1 MPIIQQTKTNFTAG
15 EVSQRLLGR
24 GDLRAYE
31 NGALSLRNVFIH
43 PTGGITRR
51 AGLHYVDAA
60 LGKGRLIDFE
70 FNTEQTYLLVIT
82 PGYLRVYQND
92 AYIAGLYAPWTEAQ
106 IKQISWSQSA
116 DTVLIT
122 HPDVM
127 PKKLVRTAGGVWQ
140 LVNWVFD
147 AGTAGVIRQPY
158 FKFAE
163 QAVTL
168 TPSATAG
175 AITLTASSSVFLPQ
189 HVGTRF
195 RVGKKEV
202 IITSTPSSILAH
214 ATCIE
219 ALASATATRDWEE
232 QAFSDAR
239 GWPVACVFHQDRLVI
254 GGSRDLPNRLWF
266 SQSGALYNFNL
277 GTGEDDEAIEFAI
290 LSDQVNAIRAVF
302 SSRHLQVF
310 TSGAEWQ
317 VSGSPLTPRNV
328 QVNRQTR
335 VGSLVMRTVSP
346 VDIDGATIF
355 AARSGRELREF
366 VYTDVE
372 QAYQANDLAL
382 LAQHIIRDPVDQAFD
397 KRNRLLHLVLADGKV
412 ATLTVYRAEAV
423 AAWTL
428 CETAGKF
435 LSVAAVGDVTYV
447 LVERGSAITIERYEE
462 TMAVDCGLNGTSTG
476 GTATWSGLGHLEG
489 RSVTVLADGNVHP
502 NRTVTGGSITLN
514 APAKKVQIG
523 LGFSHVIEPLPVS
536 LATSAGTARALRL
549 VEATFRLQA
558 TSSFTLDVGRGLQ
571 GITLTGTLPYTGD
584 KRIRAFGWRYDL
596 TTPLWRIESA
606 VPLPFTLL
614 SVITTFKTSD

>member
-92 AYIAGLYAPWTEAQ
+92 VFIAGLYAPWTEAQ
-106 IKQISWSQSA
+106 IRQLSWSQSA

-140 LVNWVFD
+140 LINWVFD
-147 AGTAGVIRQPY
+147 AGTGGIIRQPY

-168 TPSATAG
+168 TPSAVSGT
-175 AITLTASSSVFLPQ
+175 ITLTASASVFLPQ

-195 RVGKKEV
+195 RIGKKEV
-202 IITSTPSSILAH
+202 IITSTPSSILAN
-214 ATCIE
+214 ASCIE
-219 ALASATATRDWEE
+219 VLPAATATRDWEE
-232 QAFSDAR
+232 AAFSDAR
-239 GWPVACVFHQDRLVI
+239 GWPVSCVFHQDRLVI

-317 VSGSPLTPRNV
+317 VSGSPLTPKNV

-335 VGSLVMRTVSP
+335 IGSLVARTVLP
-346 VDIDGATIF
+346 VDVDGATIF

-372 QAYQANDLAL
+372 QAYQSNDLAL
-382 LAQHIIRDPVDQAFD
+382 LAQHIIADPVDQAFD
-397 KRNRLLHLVLADGKV
+397 KKNRLLHLVLSNGKI

-428 CETAGKF
+428 CETDGTF
-435 LSVAAVGDVTYV
+435 LSVSAVGDVTYV
-447 LVERGSAITIERYEE
+447 LVQRGAVVTIERYDDA
-462 TMAVDCGLNGTSTG
+462 MAVDCGLNGSATTA
-476 GTATWSGLGHLEG
+476 TATWSGLSHLEG
-489 RSVTVLADGNVHP
+489 RSVTILADGQVHP
-502 NRTVTGGSITLN
+502 NRTVTGGAVTLN
-514 APAKKVQIG
+514 APVKKVQIG
-523 LGFSHVIEPLPVS
+523 LGFSHIVEPLPVS
-536 LATSAGTARALRL
+536 LATAAGTARALRL
-549 VEATFRLQA
+549 VEATFRLQG
-558 TSSFTLDVGRGLQ
+558 TSSFRLDVGRGMQNIELP
-571 GITLTGTLPYTGD
+571 GILPYAGD
-584 KRIRAFGWRYDL
+584 RRIRAFGWRYDM
-596 TTPLWRIESA
+596 TEPLWRIESA

-614 SVITTFKTSD
+614 SVTTTFKTSD